1 MYHTDVQPVWLN
13 VRESVLQVAFVYISN
28 CTRWYVMSHLGELPK
43 HLDNHCLLF
52 SQPPLLGYFCNCNCI
67 LNCVHVCLVFESF
80 RARHIAWLVSDITTT
95 LLTKLER
102 LYAQFLKTTI
112 APVGHRDICQSPLL
126 PRALNS
132 TESI

>member
-1 MYHTDVQPVWLN
+1 MNITLPVLTFCTFCRGIYVIDQVYHTDVQPVWLN

-52 SQPPLLGYFCNCNCI
+52 SQPPLFGCFCNCNCI
-67 LNCVHVCLVFESF
+67 LNCVSICVHVCLVFESF

-102 LYAQFLKTTI
+102 LYAQFL
-112 APVGHRDICQSPLL
+112 
-126 PRALNS
+126 
-132 TESI
+132 